1 MIPEGW
7 KIELLGEFMIVK
19 DGVHQ
24 TPTYTES
31 GIPFLRVTDIQNEK
45 INLLNTKYIS
55 KEEHE
60 KITARLKPKK
70 GDILYSKNG
79 TIGITR
85 IIDWDWEFSFFVS
98 LALLRFKNNGYS
110 VQYIAQYL
118 QSSIAKREIY
128 QGSKQ
133 GSVINLHLEEIQ
145 KFRVP
150 LPPLPEQCKIAE
162 ILGAW
167 DDAIALLEKLI
178 AAKRKLKQGLMQQL
192 LTGKKRFKEFDRE
205 SSFFVS
211 SDYFESKLSDFPDD
225 WLKVPIGKVCRSI
238 VPGRNKPKQF
248 DGNIPWI
255 TTPNITQKYI
265 STKNTNLFVSEEEIK
280 LCGGKIVP
288 KGAVII
294 NCVGDFGIIGIAQ
307 QELVI
312 NQQLHAFV
320 CPKELNSEY
329 IFYALSIQT
338 HHMLKVATTTTIPYM
353 NKSSCESIPILLP
366 PPLEQEKI
374 ASVLSAA
381 DTEISTLEKQLAA
394 YKQQKRGLMQQLLT
408 GKTRVRV
415 N

>member
-1 MIPEGW
+1 MIPDGW
-7 KIELLGEFMIVK
+7 KRKSLGEIADISSGSTPSRQK
-19 DGVHQ
+19 D
-24 TPTYTES
+24 
-31 GIPFLRVTDIQNEK
+31 
-45 INLLNTKYIS
+45 KYW
-55 KEEHE
+55 
-60 KITARLKPKK
+60 
-70 GDILYSKNG
+70 NG
-79 TIGITR
+79 TIPWVTTGEIDYQIIKSTKERITELACKECSLKIHPSGTILMAMYGQGMTRGR
-85 IIDWDWEFSFFVS
+85 I
-98 LALLRFKNNGYS
+98 ALLGINATTNQACCAIRLDSSANTKFIYFQLEHLYPEIRKLGHGGNQQNLNG
-110 VQYIAQYL
+110 QIIKQI
-118 QSSIAKREIY
+118 SITY
-128 QGSKQ
+128 
-133 GSVINLHLEEIQ
+133 
-145 KFRVP
+145 
-150 LPPLPEQCKIAE
+150 PPLPEQCKIAE